1 MRVIKEKSNHIK
13 SIVDDS
19 LRQQME
25 LQAAVE
31 KLLKNAFDANTEA
44 GGMIYRSNNLNNP
57 EINRITKVL
66 DDLHQQAS
74 ILNSTIKSKSD
85 STIKNGQQISELVDQ
100 VKGETGEHFCDTMVT
115 KQSAWIFQQTMQEE
129 FGPQPSGFIP
139 FKFEAHSPVEAS
151 IN

>member
-66 DDLHQQAS
+66 DDLHQQPQF
-74 ILNSTIKSKSD
+74 STQLSRAKVIVLSRMDNKSVS
-85 STIKNGQQISELVDQ
+85 
-100 VKGETGEHFCDTMVT
+100 
-115 KQSAWIFQQTMQEE
+115 
-129 FGPQPSGFIP
+129 
-139 FKFEAHSPVEAS
+139 
-151 IN
+151 